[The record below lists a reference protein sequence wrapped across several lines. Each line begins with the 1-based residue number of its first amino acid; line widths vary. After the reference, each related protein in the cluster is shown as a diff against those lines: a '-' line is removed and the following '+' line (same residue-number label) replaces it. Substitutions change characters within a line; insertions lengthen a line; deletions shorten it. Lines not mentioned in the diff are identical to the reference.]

1 MCTSSGRSTTS
12 NSRVELDRD
21 SANSPR
27 INGLG
32 KSMVYQGTERKVTEQ
47 AAVKFAEEPK
57 RILDP
62 RTVMNH

>member
-1 MCTSSGRSTTS
+1 M
-12 NSRVELDRD
+12 DRD